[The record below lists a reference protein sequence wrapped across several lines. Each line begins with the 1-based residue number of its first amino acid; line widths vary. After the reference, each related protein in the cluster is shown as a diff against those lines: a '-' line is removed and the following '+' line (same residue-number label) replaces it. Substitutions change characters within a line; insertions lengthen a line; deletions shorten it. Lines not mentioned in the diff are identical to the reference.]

1 MRKAFLC
8 GVELHGLTPGPG
20 RRFTFLIRQIFKR
33 AGPPGM
39 HATKFQGHVKESLL
53 AISILLLII
62 DINAHEK
69 VLEHQH

>member
-1 MRKAFLC
+1 MQKAFLC
-8 GVELHGLTPGPG
+8 CIELHGLTPG

-33 AGPPGM
+33 AGPPRM